1 MPQQLSL
8 LVLASSRT
16 FVQRIDPRRRQFEAA
31 SATAGTVTHSPM
43 AANPRKSR
51 PNKIDIALS
60 DAPSYSVKDA
70 KRTPRRHK
78 GMIVGYAR
86 TSTTDQAAGLAA
98 QERDLTAAGAERIFG
113 EQVSSVAKR
122 VKLAE
127 CLAFMREGDVL
138 TVTKPDRLARSTAE
152 LLSIEADLSK
162 RGIGLVVLS
171 MGGERLDT
179 RNPTSKL
186 MLTILAGVATWE
198 REIMLER
205 QREGIAKAKAAGKY
219 KGRPVSIDAA
229 QIKQLRAELG
239 PAAIA
244 KRLGIA
250 RSSVYRALA

>member
-1 MPQQLSL
+1 
-8 LVLASSRT
+8 
-16 FVQRIDPRRRQFEAA
+16 
-31 SATAGTVTHSPM
+31 M
-43 AANPRKSR
+43 AAKPRKSR
-51 PNKIDIALS
+51 PNKMAVDLS
-60 DAPSYSVKDA
+60 DALPHNVLDA
-70 KRTPRRHK
+70 NRTKRRRA
-78 GMIVGYAR
+78 MNVGYAR
-86 TSTTDQAAGLAA
+86 TSTTDQAAGLEA
-98 QERDLTAAGAERIFG
+98 QERDLNAAGAERVFA

-122 VKLAE
+122 TKLAE
-127 CLAFMREGDVL
+127 CLSFLRDGDVL

-152 LLSIEADLSK
+152 LLAIESDLSK

-219 KGRPVSIDAA
+219 KGRPISINAGE
-229 QIKQLRAELG
+229 IKRLSGELG

-250 RSSVYRALA
+250 RSSVYRALGT